1 MRNDGVTLVELLIVI
16 AIIGIIVLFATI
28 DTAWFQRDARVTEA
42 RDRLLADIEE
52 AKLKSITTVPHGIVV
67 ASVGATSYTVVQLMD
82 YRCSN
87 SSTTACL
94 ADSDCTS
101 PGTCTV
107 TGNLKRDAGEATS
120 TLSTPSVSSNAN
132 VKVTLSGGTEL
143 WFDRKGVPR
152 TSTWTRGNC
161 SVTTATVCNEDSDCP
176 AGETCNRTFTV
187 WYDANGNG
195 SVDADEPNK
204 TITISSGGR
213 VKYEQ

>member
-1 MRNDGVTLVELLIVI
+1 MEFGFITMNRTGVTLVELLIVI

-67 ASVGATSYTVVQLMD
+67 ASAGATSYTVVQLMD

-107 TGNLKRDAGEATS
+107 TGNFKRDTGEATS
-120 TLSTPSVSSNAN
+120 TVTTGSLSTN
-132 VKVTLSGGTEL
+132 VKVNWNNGTEL

-152 TSTWTRGNC
+152 SSTWLSG
-161 SVTTATVCNEDSDCP
+161 
-176 AGETCNRTFTV
+176 AGTFTV
-187 WYDANGNG
+187 WYDADNDSDFAGDDV
-195 SVDADEPNK
+195 SVEPRK
-204 TITISSGGR
+204 TIILTNMGR